1 LHQLEAPV
9 RSIEGTSTSSPNG
22 VAKPKGSMRWP
33 IIVIALLAIHFT
45 LMLTAAAIATRDR
58 SFAVL
63 PNYYENAIN
72 WDKSRAQQRASDQ
85 LGWKLS
91 IEPSTTINPLG
102 ERAVKFVLSDA
113 SGKPI
118 ENAQLSMTYYH
129 HAHAAEPKDV
139 KLSESSAG
147 EFVAKLPMR
156 YAGIWQ
162 FDVTVEAQGHTFISN
177 VEQYVN
183 NEGLA
188 K

>member
-1 LHQLEAPV
+1 
-9 RSIEGTSTSSPNG
+9 
-22 VAKPKGSMRWP
+22 MRWP
-33 IIVIALLAIHFT
+33 IIVIALLAIHFV

-63 PNYYENAIN
+63 PNYYDNAIN

-91 IEPSTTINPLG
+91 IEPATTINPLG

-113 SGKPI
+113 AGKPI
-118 ENAQLSMTYYH
+118 DDAKLDMTFYH
-129 HAHAAEPKDV
+129 HAHASESSEV
-139 KLSESSAG
+139 KLSESQAG
-147 EFVAKLPMR
+147 EFTAKLPMR
-156 YAGIWQ
+156 YAGLWQ
-162 FDVTVEAQGHTFISN
+162 FNVTIEAQGHTFISN
-177 VEQYVN
+177 VQQFVS